1 MSPRSPRITAAEL
14 LRALKHDGWQ
24 QIRQTGSHVMLRHT
38 IKPGR
43 VTVPVTV
50 PVHANVIIKPKTL
63 EMILKQARL
72 TSDNLRELL

>member
-24 QIRQTGSHVMLRHT
+24 QIRQTGSHVILRHA

-43 VTVPVTV
+43 VTV